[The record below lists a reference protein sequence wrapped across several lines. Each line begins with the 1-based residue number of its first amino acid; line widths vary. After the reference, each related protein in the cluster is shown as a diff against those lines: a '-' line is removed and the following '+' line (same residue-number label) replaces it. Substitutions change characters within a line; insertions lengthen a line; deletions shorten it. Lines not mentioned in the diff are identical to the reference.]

1 MKQQAVRRRVKTTMR
16 VVKSLKA
23 VTAPN
28 PNEAT
33 EKLVNSAWNF
43 AFTALWNNSVF
54 SKTEIAT
61 AKASISEFLAAFKD
75 KERGYSIFCQ
85 RVLLA
90 RQYVMAQPNR
100 FIPLPSLWLDKNNIT
115 GFAGTKEWYNNIKA
129 VRISLPNFK
138 TELRAFAEAV
148 LEMSQDPTNANF
160 HYWRNY
166 FIEKKTTGLLSLFLQ
181 TIANEQFGL

>member
-1 MKQQAVRRRVKTTMR
+1 MRQQAVRRKFRTSMI
-16 VVKSLKA
+16 VVKS
-23 VTAPN
+23 VNDITTPN

-54 SKTEIAT
+54 SKAEIAT
-61 AKASISEFLAAFKD
+61 AKESITEFLAAFKD
-75 KERGYSIFCQ
+75 KEKGYSIFCQ

-90 RQYVMAQPNR
+90 RQYVTAKLNR
-100 FIPLPSLWLDKNNIT
+100 FIPLPSIWLDKNNAS

-129 VRISLPNFK
+129 VRTSLPNFK

-148 LEMSQDPTNANF
+148 LEISQDPTNANF

-166 FIEKKTTGLLSLFLQ
+166 FIEKKTAGLLSLFLQ